1 MSLHKQLGKPNWLCA
16 YTIWDPETGE
26 GRRVFRSTGTSN
38 KKQALEVERA
48 FKKMASKARD
58 GTLNAYTARQ
68 LIAEAVDS
76 ILHALSPEQRE
87 AKSKSRYTIKAW
99 MEKWLESKKNEVE
112 PSTLNRYKC
121 VIDRFVAFLGTKSNH
136 DIAALD
142 SRDVL
147 EFRDDEAK
155 TLARETA
162 NLAVRVLRTCFGDA
176 MKQNLNYGNPAVGV
190 KMLKGSKE
198 SRRRAFTLDEIKRI
212 LKACEHDEEWY
223 GLVIFGLYLGQ
234 RLGDLAKLTWRAVNL
249 DTGEISFTTRK
260 TGRRINIPMMQPV
273 LDYLTT
279 LPANDNPNAF
289 IFPDAAK
296 HKYVASLS
304 GQFREILIDAGLA
317 EVRDYGSHLKKQNP
331 LRSREVSEISFHS
344 LRHSAVTLLKAAGVS
359 DFIAREIVGHDS
371 AAVSRQYSHLSTE
384 HKRNAMRNLPD
395 VTA

>member
-1 MSLHKQLGKPNWLCA
+1 MAHDRRLSYFGYDLS
-16 YTIWDPETGE
+16 TIPAL
-26 GRRVFRSTGTSN
+26 RRRICRSSPGATSN
-38 KKQALEVERA
+38 HR
-48 FKKMASKARD
+48 
-58 GTLNAYTARQ
+58 
-68 LIAEAVDS
+68 
-76 ILHALSPEQRE
+76 LS
-87 AKSKSRYTIKAW
+87 
-99 MEKWLESKKNEVE
+99 V
-112 PSTLNRYKC
+112 C
-121 VIDRFVAFLGTKSNH
+121 VKSN
-136 DIAALD
+136 
-142 SRDVL
+142 
-147 EFRDDEAK
+147 
-155 TLARETA
+155 LARETA

-176 MKQNLNYGNPAVGV
+176 LKQGVSSGNPATGV

-198 SRRRAFTLDEIKRI
+198 SQRRAFTLDEIKRI
-212 LKACEHDEEWY
+212 LKACEHDVEWR

-234 RLGDLAKLTWRAVNL
+234 RLSDLARLTWRSINL
-249 DTGEISFTTRK
+249 ESGEVSFVTRK
-260 TGRRINIPMMQPV
+260 TGRRMNIPMMQPV

-289 IFPDAAK
+289 IFPKAAK

-304 GQFREILIDAGLA
+304 NQFREILIDAGLA

-331 LRSREVSEISFHS
+331 IRTRETSEISFHS

>member
-1 MSLHKQLGKPNWLCA
+1 MSLHKQPGKPNWLCA
-16 YTIWDPETGE
+16 FTMWDPETGTSK
-26 GRRVFRSTGTSN
+26 RVFRSTGTSN
-38 KKQALEVERA
+38 KKQAEEVERA
-48 FKKMASKARD
+48 WRKAASESRH
-58 GTLNAYTARQ
+58 GELTVNRARQ
-68 LIAEAVDS
+68 IIAEGVADVM
-76 ILHALSPEQRE
+76 RF
-87 AKSKSRYTIKAW
+87 AKSRVMARYSIKAW
-99 MEKWLESKKNEVE
+99 MDKWVESKKLEVE
-112 PSTLNRYKC
+112 PSTFNRYKC
-121 VIDRFVAFLGTKSNH
+121 VIDRFIAFLGAKCNH
-136 DIAALD
+136 DIGMLD
-142 SRDVL
+142 SGDVL

-176 MKQNLNYGNPAVGV
+176 LKQGVSGGNPATGV

-198 SRRRAFTLDEIKRI
+198 SQRRAFTLEEIKRI
-212 LKACEHDEEWY
+212 LKACEHDEEWR

-234 RLGDLAKLTWRAVNL
+234 RLSDLARLTWRSINL
-249 DTGEISFTTRK
+249 ESGEVSFVTRK
-260 TGRRINIPMMQPV
+260 TGRRMNIPMMPPV

-289 IFPDAAK
+289 IFPKAAK

-304 GQFREILIDAGLA
+304 TQFREILIDAGLA

-331 LRSREVSEISFHS
+331 IRTREVSEISFHS

-359 DFIAREIVGHDS
+359 DFIAREIIGHDS

-395 VTA
+395 VTT